1 MYVLLYLQQIFIR
14 VSIDSVVWVY
24 VWVCCILYCFYYW
37 LLLLLLVT
45 VQYSLMYIIY

>member
-1 MYVLLYLQQIFIR
+1 MCVLFYLQQNFR

-24 VWVCCILYCFYYW
+24 VWACCILYCFYCW

-45 VQYSLMYIIY
+45 VQYSLMYIIC